1 MLSFPG
7 KAGGREAR
15 WEVARGLLTGIA
27 LRLTLLLFWLQMAGT
42 FLVLRPEVSFQ
53 RNNPL
58 LLTMTGEFVVKNLV
72 LIAAGLVIGSTVGAG
87 GGKDRAD
94 AGFLVPQPG

>member
-1 MLSFPG
+1 M
-7 KAGGREAR
+7 
-15 WEVARGLLTGIA
+15 ARGLLTGIA
-27 LRLTLLLFWLQMAGT
+27 LRLTLLLFWLQIAGT
-42 FLVLRPEVSFQ
+42 FLVLVLRPEVSFQ